1 MGKLKQHLMDT
12 SSLQVTWVM
21 TKYHEFLQMCMKD
34 RSLPNTWS
42 DAVAWIHDQQKN
54 IGGTGWVSLL
64 QIEQIMIDNTESLYE
79 GD

>member
-1 MGKLKQHLMDT
+1 
-12 SSLQVTWVM
+12 
-21 TKYHEFLQMCMKD
+21 MCMKD
-34 RSLPNTWS
+34 HNLPNTWS